1 MGKANLSF
9 RVLLHS
15 QAMFDLA
22 SKEEGFM
29 SNRTPEVPESEK
41 QLDELKW
48 EVAEELQLDDDIKER
63 GFENMTTREVG
74 KIGGNMVKKLI
85 RFAEKEMAEHGED
98 IVD

>member
-1 MGKANLSF
+1 M
-9 RVLLHS
+9 S
-15 QAMFDLA
+15 QHKPDI
-22 SKEEGFM
+22 
-29 SNRTPEVPESEK
+29 PESEK

-48 EVAEELQLDDDIKER
+48 EVAEDLQLDDDIKER

-98 IVD
+98 IID